1 MELPYDPAV
10 SLLGVY
16 TPKFERRR
24 WNRYLH
30 TNVHSS
36 IIHIDQKQKKPKC
49 PAREEWVSNMWSVP
63 TMRCHPAL
71 WKWVSKILTWVT
83 TWVPSLWDLMPDNLR
98 WRWYNNNGN
107 KVHNKCNTLE
117 STPYHAPTSSWSVE
131 KLLSKKH
138 FLPGQQGWGPLW
150 RHYAKWNVRH
160 KRTNIVWC
168 NFYKVLRTGNS

>member
-36 IIHIDQKQKKPKC
+36 IIHINQKRKKPKC
-49 PAREEWVSNMWSVP
+49 PAREEWVSNMWSVH

-71 WKWVSKILTWVT
+71 WKWVSKILTWAT
-83 TWVPSLWDLMPDNLR
+83 TWVPSLWDLMPDDLR

-107 KVHNKCNTLE
+107 KVHNKCNTRINPIPCPHLQLVCGKIAFQE
-117 STPYHAPTSSWSVE
+117 T
-131 KLLSKKH
+131 LSPWTTG
-138 FLPGQQGWGPLW
+138 LGTPGQHGKTLKTLCQVKCQTQKDKYCMMQL
-150 RHYAKWNVRH
+150 
-160 KRTNIVWC
+160 
-168 NFYKVLRTGNS
+168 L